1 MSDRFVNEAKERMD
15 ALSGLIK
22 GLPGIQGYIDK
33 ELRRDAD
40 KRLRTLIAEQ
50 LNTQRRLLL
59 DAQKG
64 LLKSGGLQW
73 VDDVDEAVS
82 KMQILIDR
90 VKTASM
96 GYAGLFDPVPIGQEQ
111 LNALHRFDVAL
122 AQRVSDVSAGVSAIA
137 AAVSEPEGIED
148 AVAALT
154 STLSELSRLFDRR
167 NEAVVAPELLLDTEF
182 VPPIE
187 EASA

>member
-33 ELRRDAD
+33 ELDRDAD
-40 KRLRTLIAEQ
+40 KRLRTMIAEQ

-59 DAQKG
+59 DAQKR

-96 GYAGLFDPVPIGQEQ
+96 GYAGLFDPAPVRSGAFREHQAASFRRGRWPSGSVASVPASPRSPG
-111 LNALHRFDVAL
+111 FDSPG
-122 AQRVSDVSAGVSAIA
+122 RR
-137 AAVSEPEGIED
+137 GIE
-148 AVAALT
+148 
-154 STLSELSRLFDRR
+154 SMLSDL
-167 NEAVVAPELLLDTEF
+167 
-182 VPPIE
+182 
-187 EASA
+187 